1 MLMRFITIPRQ
12 NSLPSETLLPTIWL
26 YILMGSLLLSFSCSE
41 EEKFTGRQVV
51 YTLQAVSAAY
61 DYEGTATFKE
71 LDRGVEITI
80 QLSGNKGESAHYFPA
95 HLHYGAYGATDAPMA
110 AMLSPVDLRTLKSV
124 TVVESLA
131 SGESFNFEDVADF
144 DGHVKVHLSD
154 DGPDYHIILVAGNIG
169 KNKP

>member
-1 MLMRFITIPRQ
+1 
-12 NSLPSETLLPTIWL
+12 
-26 YILMGSLLLSFSCSE
+26 
-41 EEKFTGRQVV
+41 
-51 YTLQAVSAAY
+51 
-61 DYEGTATFKE
+61 
-71 LDRGVEITI
+71 
-80 QLSGNKGESAHYFPA
+80 AHYFPA

-144 DGHVKVHLSD
+144 DGHVKVHLAA

-169 KNKP
+169 KNKPSLSLENRRAVCPTKKNGDHAPQLFRHEI